1 MKNIFFYISFLM
13 VVNTYSQSF
22 SVQQNN
28 VPLSG
33 LPTDND
39 FSENTYLDAL
49 ADDSLTWNIISDSL
63 PSSWDFSNCFPNC
76 YSIGQTSGDLVITNG
91 QSYYLNCHI
100 YPNNTSGEGFIT
112 MEITDGAG
120 TAELVTWYGVAGSVG
135 IVNNYY
141 DSNKNNI
148 KCIYDLSGKI
158 VDNFKPNKIY
168 IVKLNNFFIP
178 FSRILK
184 FFHHVVHPVFLLF

>member
-76 YSIGQTSGDLVITNG
+76 YSIGQTNGDLVITNG

-112 MEITDGAG
+112 MEITDGGG
-120 TAELVTWYGVAGSVG
+120 TTELVTWRGIAGSVG
-135 IVNNYY
+135 IADDFYK
-141 DSNKNNI
+141 SNINNI
-148 KCIYDLSGKI
+148 QTIYDLSGKI
-158 VDNFKPNKIY
+158 VSDFKPNKIY
-168 IVKLNNFFIP
+168 VVQLKDNSIVKLFINNP
-178 FSRILK
+178 Q
-184 FFHHVVHPVFLLF
+184 

>member
-1 MKNIFFYISFLM
+1 MKSAFFYVSILVAFNS
-13 VVNTYSQSF
+13 YSQSF

-28 VPLSG
+28 VSLNGLS
-33 LPTDND
+33 TDND
-39 FSENTYLDAL
+39 FSRHTYLDAL

-63 PSSWDFSNCFPNC
+63 PSSWDFSNCFPIC
-76 YSIGQTSGDLVITNG
+76 YSIGVTSGDLVISNS

-112 MEITDGAG
+112 MEISNNVGNT
-120 TAELVTWYGVAGSVG
+120 EQVTWHGIAGSVG
-135 IVNNYY
+135 IINNYY

-158 VDNFKPNKIY
+158 VDNFKPSKIY
-168 IVKLNNFFIP
+168 IVQLNDNSFVKIFINGE
-178 FSRILK
+178 
-184 FFHHVVHPVFLLF
+184 

>member
-1 MKNIFFYISFLM
+1 MKSAFFCVSILVAFNSYC
-13 VVNTYSQSF
+13 QSF

-28 VPLSG
+28 VSLNGLSS
-33 LPTDND
+33 NFN

-49 ADDSLTWNIISDSL
+49 ADDSLIWNIISDSL
-63 PSSWDFSNCFPNC
+63 PSSWDFSYCFPNC
-76 YSIGQTSGDLVITNG
+76 YSIGVTTGNLVISNG
-91 QSYYLNCHI
+91 QSYFLNCHI

-120 TAELVTWYGVAGSVG
+120 TSELVTWYGVAGSVG

-158 VDNFKPNKIY
+158 VDDYKPNQIY
-168 IVKLNNFFIP
+168 IVQLNDNSLVKIFVN
-178 FSRILK
+178 RE
-184 FFHHVVHPVFLLF
+184 

>member
-1 MKNIFFYISFLM
+1 MKSAFFCVSILVAFNSYC
-13 VVNTYSQSF
+13 QSF

-28 VPLSG
+28 VSLNGLSS
-33 LPTDND
+33 NFD

-49 ADDSLTWNIISDSL
+49 ADDSLIWNIISDSL
-63 PSSWDFSNCFPNC
+63 PSSWDFSYCFPNC
-76 YSIGQTSGDLVITNG
+76 YSIGVTTGNLVISNG
-91 QSYYLNCHI
+91 QSYFLNCHI

-120 TAELVTWYGVAGSVG
+120 TSELVTWYGVAGSVG

-158 VDNFKPNKIY
+158 VDDFKPNKIY
-168 IVKLNNFFIP
+168 IVQLNDNSFVKLFTNN
-178 FSRILK
+178 LQ
-184 FFHHVVHPVFLLF
+184 

>member
-1 MKNIFFYISFLM
+1 MKNIFFYISIL
-13 VVNTYSQSF
+13 VVFNSYSQSF

-33 LPTDND
+33 LPTAND
-39 FSENTYLDAL
+39 FSANTYLDAL

-76 YSIGQTSGDLVITNG
+76 YSIGQTSGNLVISNG

-112 MEITDGAG
+112 MEINDGAG
-120 TAELVTWYGVAGSVG
+120 TSEFVTWYGIAGSVG

-141 DSNKNNI
+141 NSNRNNI

-158 VDNFKPNKIY
+158 VDDFKPNKIY
-168 IVKLNNFFIP
+168 IVQLNDNSFVKLFTNN
-178 FSRILK
+178 LQ
-184 FFHHVVHPVFLLF
+184 

>member
-1 MKNIFFYISFLM
+1 MKSAFLY
-13 VVNTYSQSF
+13 VSILAAFNSYSQSF

-28 VPLSG
+28 VSLTGLS
-33 LPTDND
+33 TDND
-39 FSENTYLDAL
+39 FSRNTYLDAL

-63 PSSWDFSNCFPNC
+63 PSSWDFSNCFPIC
-76 YSIGQTSGDLVITNG
+76 YSIGVNSGDLVISNG

-112 MEITDGAG
+112 MEISNNVGNT
-120 TAELVTWYGVAGSVG
+120 EQVTWHGIAGSVG
-135 IVNNYY
+135 IINNYY

-158 VDNFKPNKIY
+158 VYNFKPNKIY
-168 IVKLNNFFIP
+168 IVQLNDNSFVKIFINGE
-178 FSRILK
+178 
-184 FFHHVVHPVFLLF
+184 

>member
-1 MKNIFFYISFLM
+1 MKNILFCISILVAFNSNFRAL
-13 VVNTYSQSF
+13 VTKQCS
-22 SVQQNN
+22 
-28 VPLSG
+28 LSG
-33 LPTDND
+33 LPTAND
-39 FSENTYLDAL
+39 FSNTYLDAL

-76 YSIGQTSGDLVITNG
+76 YSIGQTSGDLVISNG

-120 TAELVTWYGVAGSVG
+120 TSELVTWYGIAGSVG

-141 DSNKNNI
+141 NSNRNNI

-158 VDNFKPNKIY
+158 VDDFKPNKIY
-168 IVKLNNFFIP
+168 IVQLNDNSFVKLFTNN
-178 FSRILK
+178 LQ
-184 FFHHVVHPVFLLF
+184 

>member
-1 MKNIFFYISFLM
+1 MKSIFFYVFILVALNS
-13 VVNTYSQSF
+13 YSQSF

-28 VPLSG
+28 VSLTGVS
-33 LPTDND
+33 TEND
-39 FSENTYLDAL
+39 FSRNTYLDAL

-63 PSSWDFSNCFPNC
+63 PSSWDFSNCFPIC
-76 YSIGQTSGDLVITNG
+76 YSIGVTSGDLVISNG

-112 MEITDGAG
+112 MEISNNVGNT
-120 TAELVTWYGVAGSVG
+120 EQVTWHGIAGSVG
-135 IVNNYY
+135 IINNYY

-158 VDNFKPNKIY
+158 VDDFKPNKIY
-168 IVKLNNFFIP
+168 IVQLNDNSFVKIFINGE
-178 FSRILK
+178 
-184 FFHHVVHPVFLLF
+184 